1 MIVTSYIERLYF
13 KILANWGV
21 IFFTKTCAGLEQ
33 YAIQKFAESLEI
45 IPRTLAENAGVKATE
60 VISKLYAAHQGGDK
74 NAGFDNEVWFLL
86 LRKQIR
92 IKDLCRS
99 FICS

>member
-1 MIVTSYIERLYF
+1 MVITNSIERLE
-13 KILANWGV
+13 ILANSGV
-21 IFFTKTCAGLEQ
+21 NIFFTQTCAGLEQ

-74 NAGFDNEVWFLL
+74 NAGFDNEV
-86 LRKQIR
+86 
-92 IKDLCRS
+92 
-99 FICS
+99 